1 MHPSL
6 HHGWDLS
13 RDAARRLQQT
23 LATEVL
29 REDDLPDVRSVA
41 GVHLGY
47 PRTASGAVTGQAT
60 VVVLSLPELELVEQR
75 VAIRSVTFPYIPGL
89 RSFRETPLALA
100 ALEQLAKMPDLLLI
114 DGHGVAHPQRFGVAS
129 HIGLLLDMPTVGC
142 STTVPVGVAMD
153 PDAEPGAWSPLTDNQ
168 EIIGAALRTRPG
180 SRPIY
185 VSTGH
190 RISLETAIG
199 AVLTCTRGYRQPE
212 PLRLA
217 ARLATDHSMRGTT
230 AP

>member
-13 RDAARRLQQT
+13 RDDARRLQQT

-41 GVHLGY
+41 GVHFGY
-47 PRTASGAVTGQAT
+47 PRTASGAVTGRVA
-60 VVVLSLPELELVEQR
+60 VVVLKLPDLELLEQR
-75 VAIRSVTFPYIPGL
+75 VVIRSVTFPYIPGL

-100 ALEQLAKMPDLLLI
+100 ALEQLSELPDLLLVE
-114 DGHGVAHPQRFGVAS
+114 GHGVAHSHRFGVAS
-129 HIGLLLDMPTVGC
+129 HIGVLLDMPTVGC
-142 STTVPVGVAMD
+142 TRSVPVGVADD
-153 PDAEPGAWSPLTDNQ
+153 PDPQPGTWSPLTDNG
-168 EIIGAALRTRPG
+168 ETIGAAVRTRPG
-180 SRPIY
+180 SRPVY

-190 RISLETAIG
+190 RISLESAI
-199 AVLTCTRGYRQPE
+199 ATVLQSTRGYRQPE

-217 ARLATDHSMRGTT
+217 ARLASEQGRGRTT

>member
-13 RDAARRLQQT
+13 RDDARRLQRT

-41 GVHLGY
+41 GVHLSY
-47 PRTASGAVTGQAT
+47 PRTASGAVTGRAA
-60 VVVLSLPELELVEQR
+60 VVVVMLPGLAIVEER
-75 VAIRSVTFPYIPGL
+75 VTIRSVTFPYIPGL
-89 RSFRETPLALA
+89 RSFRETPFALA
-100 ALEQLAKMPDLLLI
+100 ALDQLTSLPDLLLI
-114 DGHGVAHPQRFGVAS
+114 DGHGIAHPQRFGVAS
-129 HIGLLLDMPTVGC
+129 HIGLLLDVPTVGC
-142 STTVPVGVAMD
+142 STSAPVGVATE
-153 PDAEPGAWSPLTDNQ
+153 PDTQVGAWSPLTDQ
-168 EIIGAALRTRPG
+168 HEVIGAAVRTRTG
-180 SRPIY
+180 SRPVY

-190 RISLETAIG
+190 RISLESAIA
-199 AVLTCTRGYRQPE
+199 AVLQCTAGYRQPE

-217 ARLATDHSMRGTT
+217 ARLASTQSRGSTI

>member
-13 RDAARRLQQT
+13 RDTARRLQQT

-29 REDDLPDVRSVA
+29 REDDLPDIQFVA
-41 GVHLGY
+41 GVRLGY
-47 PRTASGAVTGQAT
+47 ARTSSGSITGQAA
-60 VVVLSLPELELVEQR
+60 VVVLSLPDLELVEQTVTLR
-75 VAIRSVTFPYIPGL
+75 PVTFPYIPGL
-89 RSFRETPLALA
+89 RSFRETPVALA
-100 ALEQLAKMPDLLLI
+100 ALEQLKTRPDLLLVN
-114 DGHGVAHPQRFGVAS
+114 GHGVAHPQRFGVAS
-129 HIGLLLDMPTVGC
+129 HIGLLLDLPSVGC
-142 STTVPVGVAMD
+142 SISVPVGLAVE
-153 PDAEPGAWSPLTDNQ
+153 PDAHLGAWSPLTDDQ
-168 EIIGAALRTRPG
+168 EIIGAAVRTRPG
-180 SRPIY
+180 SRPVY

-199 AVLTCTRGYRQPE
+199 TVLRCTRGHRQPE

-217 ARLATDHSMRGTT
+217 ARLATRHRARGTT

>member
-23 LATEVL
+23 LATEIL

-41 GVHLGY
+41 GVQIRY
-47 PRTASGAVTGQAT
+47 PRTTSGAVTGQAA
-60 VVVLSLPELELVEQR
+60 VVVLSLPEFEVVEQH
-75 VAIRSVTFPYIPGL
+75 VIIRSVTFPYIRGL

-100 ALEQLAKMPDLLLI
+100 ALQQLVVRPDLLLI
-114 DGHGVAHPQRFGVAS
+114 DGHGIAHPQRFGVAC
-129 HIGLLLDMPTVGC
+129 HIGLLLDVPTVGC
-142 STTVPVGVAMD
+142 SASAPVGVTVE
-153 PDAEPGAWSPLTDNQ
+153 PDAEPGAWSPVTDNQ
-168 EIIGAALRTRPG
+168 ETIGAAVRTRAG
-180 SRPIY
+180 SRPVY

-199 AVLTCTRGYRQPE
+199 AVLQSTHGYRQPE

-217 ARLATDHSMRGTT
+217 ARLAVGQSGRRIA